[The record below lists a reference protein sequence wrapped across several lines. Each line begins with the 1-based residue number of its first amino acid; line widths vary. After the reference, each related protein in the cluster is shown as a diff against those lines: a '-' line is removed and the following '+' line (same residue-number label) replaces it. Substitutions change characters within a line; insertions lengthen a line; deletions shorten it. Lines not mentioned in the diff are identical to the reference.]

1 MVATKKWIL
10 FKKGDNRGALK
21 WREGV
26 PGMVALAPSTE
37 CNDTVHDDPYNLPLT
52 LNVCH
57 ISYLMYTNYYC
68 TMQDIK
74 LLINPVS
81 VE

>member
-1 MVATKKWIL
+1 
-10 FKKGDNRGALK
+10 
-21 WREGV
+21 
-26 PGMVALAPSTE
+26 MVALTPSTE